1 MPSYILAHDIGT
13 SGNKAA
19 LFDEHGALVSSTTVP
34 YATYIAD
41 SVCIEQSAGDW
52 WKAVSLATKQVL
64 QGIAPSDVVAIG
76 VSGQM
81 IACLPVDRLGNPLH
95 NAIIWSD
102 TRAVQ
107 EAEALRAAFGEPTLY
122 HITGQPVSPN
132 YVLPKIMWFKAHYP
146 QLYKETFCFLQS
158 KDFVNARLTG
168 GVIKTDPTD
177 AAYTLAYDIGRGCW
191 SEQILSFAE
200 ISKDKFPEVVP
211 CGTII
216 GKVCKKAADACGLP
230 AGIPVIE
237 TAGDGSAAHLGAG
250 NTKSGDTYICLGS
263 STWIVTATQS
273 LIFDKNN
280 LMQSEPHVIPSLHA
294 YLGTMQTGGLAYSW
308 FRDTIGRGMSF
319 EEINKL
325 AMNVVPGSNGTI
337 FLPYISGERSPWY
350 DHRINGSFLGLR
362 QNCGLGEMARA
373 VLEGVAFNLKLILD
387 TIEKDIVVEEITLIG
402 GGGKSPLWQQILA
415 DITEKP
421 LCVLENLDEGTSFG
435 AALIAGVGI
444 GLFPDFS
451 VTSRLLKMKN
461 RVDPRQE
468 TFSLYRQEKEIFYD
482 SYAQMKS
489 LNDRLYACKMG
500 F

>member
-1 MPSYILAHDIGT
+1 MIR
-13 SGNKAA
+13 
-19 LFDEHGALVSSTTVP
+19 EV
-34 YATYIAD
+34 AD
-41 SVCIEQSAGDW
+41 
-52 WKAVSLATKQVL
+52 L
-64 QGIAPSDVVAIG
+64 GI
-76 VSGQM
+76 
-81 IACLPVDRLGNPLH
+81 
-95 NAIIWSD
+95 
-102 TRAVQ
+102 
-107 EAEALRAAFGEPTLY
+107 
-122 HITGQPVSPN
+122 
-132 YVLPKIMWFKAHYP
+132 
-146 QLYKETFCFLQS
+146 CFLQS

-489 LNDRLYACKMG
+489 LNDRLYACKMV